1 MVGAEEGRAQRGVG
15 CYQQAEMYR
24 DRMHTPG
31 RELGSELVMDVQKA
45 K

>member
-1 MVGAEEGRAQRGVG
+1 MVGAEEGRAQRGMG

-24 DRMHTPG
+24 DRMYTPS